1 MGSVYFHTYFLMLLA
16 DTWLRLGRPDEA
28 LAAIKE
34 ALRDGG
40 WAVTFGRAAGTALAA
55 LDAAGLEI
63 TEKTK

>member
-1 MGSVYFHTYFLMLLA
+1 MTSPQPAAPAAKLSTGA
-16 DTWLRLGRPDEA
+16 IRRKA

-40 WAVTFGRAAGTALAA
+40 WAVTFGRAAETALAA